1 MKKIAQCYNKLEEW
15 LLVGSLAFSVIL
27 LFIQVIMRSVF
38 NSSLS
43 WSEELARYIFIWQ
56 IWLGTSIAFRED
68 KHIKVELIYTFVKSE
83 KGRAIVDILSNIILL
98 AFSAVLC
105 YVGTMLVIS
114 MFTRNALSAAMRI
127 PLYFIYLSLPVSLFF
142 LMLRI
147 LARVGN
153 LCKKIFAM
161 KREAVQ

>member
-56 IWLGTSIAFRED
+56 IYICE
-68 KHIKVELIYTFVKSE
+68 V
-83 KGRAIVDILSNIILL
+83 
-98 AFSAVLC
+98 
-105 YVGTMLVIS
+105 
-114 MFTRNALSAAMRI
+114 
-127 PLYFIYLSLPVSLFF
+127 
-142 LMLRI
+142 
-147 LARVGN
+147 
-153 LCKKIFAM
+153 
-161 KREAVQ
+161 